1 MKTKRETNAELRA
14 RVMDDDDN
22 IIRVKITRSGET
34 HALTEEPRGD
44 GGRVPWWKLVGRI
57 NGPCWRVRKRRR
69 FV

>member
-14 RVMDDDDN
+14 RIMDDDDN

-44 GGRVPWWKLVGRI
+44 GGCVPWWKLVGYTEDIRQ
-57 NGPCWRVRKRRR
+57 
-69 FV
+69 